1 MKHDR
6 KGYFQNLSPKNQ
18 LQQTSLQP
26 ACMYVNML
34 KSIGLTTKVIR
45 ATGMSTEKGSL
56 TLRTRR
62 LIWWAAEAAD
72 IISLFNTCY
81 HNHVNIV
88 IIIIVHFHIY
98 RSNFDL
104 LNIDLVYMYVCL
116 DALRIFVLDKNLYMT
131 KTSLVRLVTAN
142 VSQKIHSYKTFLL
155 LKISE
160 IRIFP
165 WCPG

>member
-45 ATGMSTEKGSL
+45 ATGMSIEKGSL

-62 LIWWAAEAAD
+62 LIWWAAAD
-72 IISLFNTCY
+72 IILLFNTCY

-88 IIIIVHFHIY
+88 IIIIVHFHIH

-104 LNIDLVYMYVCL
+104 PNINLVNMYVCL
-116 DALRIFVLDKNLYMT
+116 DALRIFVWDKNRYMT
-131 KTSLVRLVTAN
+131 KTSLVRLVSAN

-160 IRIFP
+160 IRICP
-165 WCPG
+165 WCSG